1 LCLPATC
8 PPPARHQLRF
18 RRWQAGQLRFRRWQA
33 GRSRSGEA
41 GGSEANEVLVFW
53 KRGSGTLFYYTLQGF
68 VREGAAIKAAADK
81 LPQVFLMD
89 IHETIAAIETPM
101 QVIHTISYPP

>member
-1 LCLPATC
+1 
-8 PPPARHQLRF
+8 
-18 RRWQAGQLRFRRWQA
+18 
-33 GRSRSGEA
+33 
-41 GGSEANEVLVFW
+41 V
-53 KRGSGTLFYYTLQGF
+53 GSGTLFYYTLQGF